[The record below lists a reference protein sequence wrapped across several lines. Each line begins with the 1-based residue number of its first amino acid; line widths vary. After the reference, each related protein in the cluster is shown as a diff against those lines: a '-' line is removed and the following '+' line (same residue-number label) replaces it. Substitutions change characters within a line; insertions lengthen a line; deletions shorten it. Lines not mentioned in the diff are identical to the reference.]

1 MKVKQEIEDIIS
13 LLVGPIDPL
22 KDLLKPFHDLYSL
35 VFDTIK
41 AVKEAYQTLRDGWVN
56 GDILCCIYFTEA
68 QLTMHV
74 SFLNVIKNIIYFG
87 KAI

>member
-41 AVKEAYQTLRDGWVN
+41 AVKEAYQTLRDG
-56 GDILCCIYFTEA
+56 
-68 QLTMHV
+68 
-74 SFLNVIKNIIYFG
+74 
-87 KAI
+87 